1 MTKMDMV
8 WIAVADLIHPQTA
21 PCVAV
26 SKHAIDQRVYELFE
40 TRITPV
46 MITAHLVNSVDRQSD
61 VSNPARGGS
70 RNRYLAKNPDGR
82 FRLYKHS
89 DAHTDA
95 VDKTGSCHPSLHDVD
110 EEFRHLISWYRTTYF
125 NSAA

>member
-21 PCVAV
+21 ASVAV

-46 MITAHLVNSVDRQSD
+46 MITAHLVNSVDRQAD
-61 VSNPARGGS
+61 MGNPARGGS
-70 RNRYLAKNPDGR
+70 RNRYLARNPDGR

-89 DAHTDA
+89 DALTDA
-95 VDKTGSCHPSLHDVD
+95 GDKTGPCHPSAHNVN
-110 EEFRHLISWYRTTYF
+110 EEFRRLISWYRTTYF
-125 NSAA
+125 TSTA

>member
-1 MTKMDMV
+1 MDMV
-8 WIAVADLIHPQTA
+8 WIAVADLIHPETA

-26 SKHAIDQRVYELFE
+26 SELAIDQRVNKLFR

-46 MITAHLVNSVDRQSD
+46 MITTHLVNSVDRQAD

-82 FRLYKHS
+82 FRLYKHT

-95 VDKTGSCHPSLHDVD
+95 VDKTGPCHPSVQGVD
-110 EEFRHLISWYRTTYF
+110 EEFRDLISWYRTTYF